1 MTRDHVT
8 PPQVRHELSEEGSW
22 RRTGAVVREE
32 VAGTSTRHPVLFPYT
47 DTYIQISLQAHNE
60 FGYSQE
66 SVLVIRAVKGDL
78 GAAPHSVGSLSP
90 AAQATS
96 RLWTETPRRT
106 SRPRSC
112 PWCRCWAGWWP
123 CWWWPRCWWTSP
135 ATRSTRQVPPPAA
148 SSSLQRILICIH
160 DSGVTNFLCEK
171 TKTFKKF
178 DAQSER

>member
-1 MTRDHVT
+1 MT

-78 GAAPHSVGSLSP
+78 DSSVQCRNPQSRCSGDLAALDGDSAADFTASQLPLVPLLGGLVAVLVVAAVLVDLSCYKINK
-90 AAQATS
+90 T
-96 RLWTETPRRT
+96 
-106 SRPRSC
+106 
-112 PWCRCWAGWWP
+112 G
-123 CWWWPRCWWTSP
+123 P
-135 ATRSTRQVPPPAA
+135 AT

>member
-1 MTRDHVT
+1 MTSKDFKHLDCKSQVDIPRKRPPATIKPVTSPSMPRDHVT

-78 GAAPHSVGSLSP
+78 GAALHSVGILSL

-123 CWWWPRCWWTSP
+123 CWW
-135 ATRSTRQVPPPAA
+135 
-148 SSSLQRILICIH
+148 
-160 DSGVTNFLCEK
+160 
-171 TKTFKKF
+171 
-178 DAQSER
+178 

>member
-78 GAAPHSVGSLSP
+78 DSTAQCREPQSRCSGDLAALDGDSAADFTASQLPLVPLLGGLVAVLVVAAVLVDLSCYKINKTGAA
-90 AAQATS
+90 T
-96 RLWTETPRRT
+96 
-106 SRPRSC
+106 
-112 PWCRCWAGWWP
+112 
-123 CWWWPRCWWTSP
+123 
-135 ATRSTRQVPPPAA
+135 
-148 SSSLQRILICIH
+148 SSSLPRILICIH

>member
-1 MTRDHVT
+1 MTRDRVT

-78 GAAPHSVGSLSP
+78 DSTAQCREPQSRCSGDLAALDGDSAADFTASQLPLVPLLGGLVAVLVVAAVLVDLSCYKINKTGAA
-90 AAQATS
+90 TS
-96 RLWTETPRRT
+96 
-106 SRPRSC
+106 S
-112 PWCRCWAGWWP
+112 
-123 CWWWPRCWWTSP
+123 
-135 ATRSTRQVPPPAA
+135 Q
-148 SSSLQRILICIH
+148 Q
-160 DSGVTNFLCEK
+160 
-171 TKTFKKF
+171 
-178 DAQSER
+178 QSAENINMYS